1 MNTAASL
8 RLRAMTAALL
18 ASSLLAGC
26 ASVTRTPYVQ
36 PELPAED
43 AWEQQPLGERLAA
56 AGPWWNEFGD
66 QRLSELVERVLAGNG
81 DLAAAGIRLGQARL
95 LSNLAARQLFPSASG
110 GLSSG
115 GSVALDG
122 GDWSDGA
129 SASVNAGWELDL
141 FGRLDAERDAA
152 AWDAEATEQDL
163 AATRL
168 SLIGT
173 TALAWW
179 QLGYANEQIA
189 LGERSLDYVR
199 RALELVE
206 RQYAAGAVSRLS
218 LRDAQQSVAS
228 QEATQT
234 QLVQAR
240 VEVLQALA
248 ALLGQQSYDGPDN
261 LALPTRDLPLVEP
274 GLPAELLARRPDLAA
289 AELRLR
295 GTLAYADAAE
305 ASYYPSLGLT
315 GSLGTAS
322 SALLSFL
329 SNPVA
334 SLSAALSIPT
344 LDPERVRLGIGIA
357 RADYDI
363 AAENFRQAFYDALRD
378 TAIALSA
385 RDQYIRQAVFLEE
398 SYAAALDAEALYER
412 QYRAG
417 LIPLRDWLDAQER
430 LRSSESSLLQNRYN
444 LLAAQL
450 NLYQALGGAP

>member
-1 MNTAASL
+1 MRVATA
-8 RLRAMTAALL
+8 TLL
-18 ASSLLAGC
+18 ATVLLTGCTSL
-26 ASVTRTPYVQ
+26 TRTPYVR
-36 PELPAED
+36 PELPTED
-43 AWEQQPLGERLAA
+43 AWAQQPLGQRVAA

-66 QRLSELVERVLAGNG
+66 PELSELVERVLASNA
-81 DLAAAGIRLGQARL
+81 DLAAAGIRLRQARL
-95 LSNLAARQLFPSASG
+95 SSGLAARQLFPSVSG
-110 GLSSG
+110 GASSG
-115 GSVALDG
+115 GSFALDEG
-122 GDWSDGA
+122 EWSDSA
-129 SASVNAGWELDL
+129 SASLNAGWELDL

-152 AWDAEATEQDL
+152 AWEAEATEQDL

-168 SLIGT
+168 SLVGT
-173 TALAWW
+173 TVLAWW

-199 RALELVE
+199 RALGLVE

-234 QLVQAR
+234 QLIQAR
-240 VEVLQALA
+240 VEVRQALA

-261 LALPTRDLPLVEP
+261 LSLPTRDLPALDP
-274 GLPAELLARRPDLAA
+274 GVPAELLARRPDLAA

-295 GTLAYADAAE
+295 GTLANADATE
-305 ASYYPSLGLT
+305 ASYYPSLSLT

-329 SNPVA
+329 SNPVV
-334 SLSAALSIPT
+334 SLGAALSVPT

-363 AAENFRQAFYDALRD
+363 AAANFRQTFYDALRD
-378 TAIALSA
+378 TAIAMSA
-385 RDQYIRQAVFLEE
+385 RDQFIRQAAFLEQ
-398 SYAAALDAEALYER
+398 SYAAAIDAEALYER

-430 LRSSESSLLQNRYN
+430 LRSSESSLVQNRYN
-444 LLAAQL
+444 LVAAQL